1 MRGELP
7 RVKTDAGNPSLH
19 QARVLPC
26 RQRSIRAASAREQN
40 LPRLATAAAQIRVE
54 RLPRLLGQFETHRPT
69 RFPLAHVG
77 AVDCVAVRRHI
88 IDTQVPGQ
96 SCRPLPVTFAGGFGP
111 KRDERH
117 CTKGLISAKIIP
129 APPRVTSDALFIGAW
144 QLPPRA
150 QLMCARIPFR
160 CRTTREL

>member
-26 RQRSIRAASAREQN
+26 RQRSIRAASARKQN

-88 IDTQVPGQ
+88 IDTQCDKIASAQFAIDRQIEEGQVAYTQLNMQLGPNGPDMSRSQWRPWPDDLVLVPG
-96 SCRPLPVTFAGGFGP
+96 
-111 KRDERH
+111 
-117 CTKGLISAKIIP
+117 
-129 APPRVTSDALFIGAW
+129 
-144 QLPPRA
+144 
-150 QLMCARIPFR
+150 
-160 CRTTREL
+160 